1 MSAGVADQIRTI
13 LRCPPDWDYLLS
25 ESKENSIT
33 PLLHHHLCAVGG
45 DGLPANQKA
54 RLKIATRVNAVRCA
68 FLTAELV
75 KILKS
80 FLSHGIQAIPYKGPV
95 LAAQAYGDVALREFE
110 DLDIILRQRDLP
122 KVHGIMLGLG
132 YRPKYPWILSPGTV
146 GSLIP
151 GEYIY
156 CDEARQSMVELHT
169 ELTLRHFPVMPD
181 LEDLAE
187 RLVPL
192 TLTGRD
198 VQTISAEDMIPILC
212 VHGSKHFWE
221 RLSWIVDISELL
233 QASTGF
239 DWDAAIRLA
248 ESLKAQRMLHLGLAL
263 AADLLEAPLPE
274 EIRRRVGAD
283 LLVASIAIKV
293 EERLL
298 SREWS
303 PLGATHRLH
312 FRRRMVPGF
321 MAGLRYA
328 TRLALIPAEEDW
340 MMLRLPRPLAP
351 LYMALRPLRLLHK
364 YGWAG
369 RRAQRLPM

>member
-1 MSAGVADQIRTI
+1 MSAAIADQIRTI

-25 ESKENSIT
+25 ESEENSIT
-33 PLLHHHLCAVGG
+33 PLFYHQLCAVAG
-45 DGLPANQKA
+45 DALPASQKV
-54 RLKIATRVNAVRCA
+54 RLKIATGVKTVRCA
-68 FLTAELV
+68 FLTTELV
-75 KILKS
+75 KMLQS

-122 KVHGIMLGLG
+122 KVHGIMVELG
-132 YRPKYPWILSPGTV
+132 YRPKYPWILSPGKA

-156 CDEARQSMVELHT
+156 RDEVHQAMVELHT
-169 ELTLRHFPVMPD
+169 ELTFRHFPVMPD
-181 LEDLAE
+181 LEDLTE

-192 TLTGRD
+192 TLTGRHL
-198 VQTISAEDMIPILC
+198 QIISAEDMVPILC

-233 QASTGF
+233 QAYPGF

-283 LLVASIAIKV
+283 LLAASLAIKV

-303 PLGATHRLH
+303 PLGATRRLH
-312 FRRRMVPGF
+312 FRRHMVPGF
-321 MAGLRYA
+321 AAGLRYA
-328 TRLALIPAEEDW
+328 IRLAVVPAEEDW
-340 MMLRLPRPLAP
+340 MMMRLPRPLAP

-369 RRAQRLPM
+369 RRAQRLPL